1 MAHAPLKSSPLEAVS
16 EGRASNQDIGK
27 EGAIDM
33 SNYEI
38 VPIQD
43 RFPASARG
51 RNGEFSLAR
60 VTVMT
65 SRRAWFSSD
74 GEPDPQLVIELES
87 SRTGYEPPARAQL
100 SIDDARRVR
109 DALTQ
114 QIENAEQS

>member
-1 MAHAPLKSSPLEAVS
+1 MA
-16 EGRASNQDIGK
+16 
-27 EGAIDM
+27 
-33 SNYEI
+33 YI

>member
-1 MAHAPLKSSPLEAVS
+1 MA
-16 EGRASNQDIGK
+16 
-27 EGAIDM
+27 
-33 SNYEI
+33 YI

-60 VTVMT
+60 VVTTWMD
-65 SRRAWFSSD
+65 RLHD
-74 GEPDPQLVIELES
+74 DEPDPQIVIELES
-87 SRTGYEPPARAQL
+87 SRTGPQSDWGSSNKPPARAQL

>member
-1 MAHAPLKSSPLEAVS
+1 MA
-16 EGRASNQDIGK
+16 
-27 EGAIDM
+27 
-33 SNYEI
+33 YI

-43 RFPASARG
+43 RFPESARG

-60 VTVMT
+60 VVTTWMD
-65 SRRAWFSSD
+65 RLHD
-74 GEPDPQLVIELES
+74 DEPDPQIVIELES
-87 SRTGYEPPARAQL
+87 SRTGDNRRSGRNKPPARAQL